1 MIDRQTARALDLLN
15 EASAAIRREL
25 DHLVLLL
32 DQQQAVIQALHDR
45 AVNECPLSLVPEIED
60 AAEREASG
68 IF

>member
-25 DHLVLLL
+25 DHLVLLI
-32 DQQQAVIQALHDR
+32 DQQQAVISALHDR